1 MLDND
6 GFAAFEEAG
15 DIFDPELAKKL
26 YESVYSAGDTQ
37 PAMEAYVG
45 FRGRE
50 PKVEALLRNR
60 GFIEAGEGKGG
71 IEAYVSEDP

>member
-15 DIFDPELAKKL
+15 DIFDPELAQRL
-26 YESVYSAGDTQ
+26 LDSVYSAGDSQ
-37 PAMEAYVG
+37 AAMDAYVG

-50 PKVEALLRNR
+50 PSVEPLLRNR
-60 GFIEAGEGKGG
+60 GFMDDAGG
-71 IEAYVSEDP
+71 